1 MPIHSIFLLVC
12 YSSLWYENKNANVF
26 IIGQR
31 LTGKRTRS
39 RKGAPGIVEVAA
51 RAGVSPAT
59 VSRYFN
65 SPDLVKG
72 PTKKRIETAANDLG
86 YIRDRMAGSMHNR
99 FSGTIGLIVPTIDN
113 AIFAEMIE
121 AFSTQLLQH
130 DRTMLIAAHGYDLE
144 REVAIVRSL
153 LERRIDGIALV
164 GLDHE
169 AVPLNML
176 SQRDVPAITI
186 WNYADNSEMPCIGAD
201 NFEAGRKVTNHLCE
215 LGHKNISFI
224 FADSVGNDRARAR
237 RDGAIS
243 AAKARGVR
251 IPAER
256 IHVCAYDVG
265 EAKQL
270 AMHILR
276 NERPTAIVCGNDI
289 ISHGVI
295 FACQA
300 LGLQIPGN
308 ISVVGIGDFRGSAHM
323 EPGLTTVR
331 LPAKQ
336 IGTLAADTLVS
347 MNETGLP
354 PNPYRK
360 KIELDFRERGS
371 TASPKH

>member
-1 MPIHSIFLLVC
+1 M
-12 YSSLWYENKNANVF
+12 K
-26 IIGQR
+26 
-31 LTGKRTRS
+31 KRVRS

-59 VSRYFN
+59 VSRFFN
-65 SPDLVKG
+65 TPDVVRG
-72 PTKKRIETAANDLG
+72 PTRKRIEEAANDLG

-113 AIFAEMIE
+113 AIFAELIE

-164 GLDHE
+164 GLDH
-169 AVPLNML
+169 AAIPLNML

-186 WNYADNSEMPCIGAD
+186 WNYAEDSELPCIGAD
-201 NFEAGRKVTNHLCE
+201 NFGAGQMVTQHLLE
-215 LGHKNISFI
+215 LGHTDICFV
-224 FADSVGNDRARAR
+224 FADSRGNDRARAR
-237 RDGAIS
+237 REGAI
-243 AAKARGVR
+243 ATAKARGLT
-251 IPAER
+251 IPAQR

-270 AMHILR
+270 AMDILKSAP
-276 NERPTAIVCGNDI
+276 PTAIVCGNDI

-295 FACQA
+295 FACQSM
-300 LGLQIPGN
+300 GFEIPDD

-331 LPAKQ
+331 LPAKK
-336 IGTLAADTLVS
+336 IGSLAADALVL
-347 MNETGLP
+347 MNESGLL
-354 PNPYRK
+354 PNPFRQK
-360 KIELDFRERGS
+360 VDLDFRIRSS
-371 TASPKH
+371 TAPPAKR